1 MQQQDPLFPFGH
13 YPDLAHK
20 TILVTGA
27 SSGIGRAVAIALGN
41 QGCHVILS
49 GRNKERL
56 EETASQINAQTSV
69 YPCDLSIP
77 DQRNALA
84 DAMPKL
90 DGVCHSA
97 GIINPFPI
105 RFLND
110 EQFDRVFDIN
120 AKAPI
125 LLTSRLLGKKKLND
139 KAAIVFI
146 SSIASDRAMKGGSVY
161 SASKAA
167 IEAFSRCVTL
177 EHTDKKIRANCLK
190 PGLTETNIFDQTNA
204 LSIATGAENWLEE
217 YKSRYPLGLGK
228 PDDIA
233 AATLFL
239 LSAASRWVTGA
250 TLTLDGGLSKNI

>member
-1 MQQQDPLFPFGH
+1 MQSEALITLGH
-13 YPDLAHK
+13 YSDLAHK

-41 QGCHVILS
+41 QGSNVILS
-49 GRNKERL
+49 GRSKERL
-56 EETASQINAQTSV
+56 EEAASQISTQASV
-69 YPCDLSIP
+69 YPCDLAIP
-77 DQRNALA
+77 EERNALA

-105 RFLND
+105 RYLND
-110 EQFDRVFDIN
+110 EQFDKVFDIN

-125 LLTSRLLGKKKLND
+125 LLTSRLLGKKKFNE
-139 KAAIVFI
+139 KASIVFI
-146 SSIASDRAMKGGSVY
+146 SSVASDRAMKGGSVY

-167 IEAFSRCVTL
+167 IEAFSRCITN

-190 PGLTETNIFDQTNA
+190 PGLTETRIFDQTNA
-204 LSIATGAENWLEE
+204 LSTATGAENWLEE

-228 PDDIA
+228 PNDIA

-239 LSAASRWVTGA
+239 LSAASQWITGA
-250 TLTLDGGLSKNI
+250 TLTLDGGLSKQI